1 MGIARALGSRLA
13 GLPALLHRGMAL
25 FNVFPRIAAV
35 DIPAETHTQSNRPRG
50 SWWRRGRRR
59 QRGRRRRRRRRRRR
73 GRRRRRQ
80 GRRRRRGEH
89 ADALTERGARAS
101 HVGVYSGEFKTATSE
116 TVGSDVAAWR
126 IQGWVACVIVG
137 KRARVELAKRRGG
150 GIALVLDIDDPPTAG
165 AALDHVEA
173 SGDLGLVVLPGRHGW
188 RGWRLRRRRR
198 RRRGRQ

>member
-1 MGIARALGSRLA
+1 MCGRSRS
-13 GLPALLHRGMAL
+13 GR
-25 FNVFPRIAAV
+25 
-35 DIPAETHTQSNRPRG
+35 TQVK
-50 SWWRRGRRR
+50 RRGGGLALALR
-59 QRGRRRRRRRRRRR
+59 QDEGTAAGAALDHVVAPGNLDVTGRHGRRRR
-73 GRRRRRQ
+73 GRCRAQR
-80 GRRRRRGEH
+80 RRRRRGEH

-165 AALDHVEA
+165 AALDHVET